1 MIRPLYIAF
10 VELNRYVRDRG
21 ALALG
26 IALPIVI
33 FAVMYGAFG
42 GETAFNGT
50 AHIAD
55 LDPGPKSDEL
65 IDRLSQ
71 VQGLDIA
78 FYTESEMDD
87 ALSRSAVTL
96 GAIIPADFSK
106 SLDAGEPTSITF
118 RRRGSGGDEGQI
130 AASIIRGAAQEI
142 ADEALIRSVM
152 NRALPDLAATPDAVD
167 TAIDAIL
174 AQSADSPPVAVR
186 TQIIGEGEQDV
197 ILLFLPGILV
207 MFLMFTMMLGSA
219 SIVEDRRIG
228 ILERLLTTRL
238 SINQLFIGK
247 FISFVVIAAFQ
258 TFILLGL
265 AFVVLRPA
273 GPTVF
278 AQMVAFSIFVS
289 LALSAIGLVIAGVAK
304 TQDQASWYGVS
315 FTLYMSVFGGAFFD
329 ASASSG
335 PLEFLS
341 RFTVSRYAIDALR
354 SIASGAETIFDQSLE
369 IAVLGAVAALGLTA
383 ARLLFRVAE
392 GGR

>member
-10 VELNRYVRDRG
+10 VELNRYIRDRG

-42 GETAFNGT
+42 GGTAFNGT
-50 AHIAD
+50 AHIVD

-65 IDRLSQ
+65 IDRLSE
-71 VQGLDIA
+71 VQGLDIE

-118 RRRGSGGDEGQI
+118 RQRGSGGAEGQI
-130 AASIIRGAAQEI
+130 VASIIRGSAQEI
-142 ADEALIRSVM
+142 ADEALVRSVV
-152 NRALPDLAATPDAVD
+152 NRALPDAAATPDAVD
-167 TAIDAIL
+167 DTIDAIL
-174 AQSADSPPVAVR
+174 AQAADSPPVAVR
-186 TQIIGEGEQDV
+186 TQIIGEDEQDV
-197 ILLFLPGILV
+197 ILLFLPGTLV
-207 MFLMFTMMLGSA
+207 MFLMFTIMLGST

-238 SINQLFIGK
+238 SINQLFLGK
-247 FISFVVIAAFQ
+247 FLSFVVIATFQ
-258 TFILLGL
+258 ASILLGL

-289 LALSAIGLVIAGVAK
+289 LALSALGLVIAGVAK

-329 ASASSG
+329 AGTAAG
-335 PLEFLS
+335 PLELLS

-354 SIASGAETIFDQSLE
+354 NIASGAETIFDQSLE
-369 IAVLGAVAALGLTA
+369 IAVLGTVAALGLTA
-383 ARLLFRVAE
+383 ARLLFRAAE

>member
-10 VELNRYVRDRG
+10 VELNRYIRDRG

-42 GETAFNGT
+42 GGTAFNGT
-50 AHIAD
+50 AHIVD

-65 IDRLSQ
+65 IDRLSE
-71 VQGLDIA
+71 VQGLDIE

-118 RRRGSGGDEGQI
+118 RQRGSGGAEGQI
-130 AASIIRGAAQEI
+130 VASIIRGAAQEI
-142 ADEALIRSVM
+142 ADEALVRSVV
-152 NRALPDLAATPDAVD
+152 NRALPDAAATPDTVD
-167 TAIDAIL
+167 DTIDAIL
-174 AQSADSPPVAVR
+174 AQAADSPPVAVR
-186 TQIIGEGEQDV
+186 TQIIGEDEQDV
-197 ILLFLPGILV
+197 ILLFLPGTLV
-207 MFLMFTMMLGSA
+207 MFLMFTIMLGST

-238 SINQLFIGK
+238 SINQLFLGK
-247 FISFVVIAAFQ
+247 FLSFVVIATFQ
-258 TFILLGL
+258 ASILLGL

-289 LALSAIGLVIAGVAK
+289 LALSALGLVIAGVAK

-329 ASASSG
+329 AGTAAG
-335 PLEFLS
+335 PLELLS

-354 SIASGAETIFDQSLE
+354 NIASGAETIFDQSLE

-383 ARLLFRVAE
+383 ARLLFRAAE